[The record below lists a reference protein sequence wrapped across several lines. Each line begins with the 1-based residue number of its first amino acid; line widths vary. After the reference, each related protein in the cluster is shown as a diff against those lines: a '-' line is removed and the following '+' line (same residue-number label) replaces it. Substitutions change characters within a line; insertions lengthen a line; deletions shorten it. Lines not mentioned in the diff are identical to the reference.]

1 MNDIKENI
9 VILNKDDYD
18 LLQNRVR
25 DTYSDLKKQE
35 KLYDIF
41 ERRFWENLF
50 ECEDYDFRNIKEENI
65 DDFHFRDL
73 VCKAMQE
80 GITDIEYITEKIIE
94 YKNKSEVKED
104 E

>member
-1 MNDIKENI
+1 MNELKENI

-35 KLYDIF
+35 KLYNIF
-41 ERRFWENLF
+41 ENYFWENLF
-50 ECEDYDFRNIKEENI
+50 GDEGYAFRHIEEENI

-73 VCKAMQE
+73 VCKALKE
-80 GITDIEYITEKIIE
+80 GITDIDYISKKIIE